1 MQIREDPSLQW
12 PKPISTLAERRD
24 KSKYCRFHQVHGH
37 CTNEC
42 RQLKDQVENL
52 IRQGKLQKYVRK
64 IEPHRYQRKDN
75 QDRNQRARDSKP
87 PIGEIKTI
95 SGGLTTSEILKSL
108 KKAHGR
114 EINSVHSRLPLM
126 KMPKN
131 DEPNIVF
138 SERDDR
144 GNRQPYDDLLVI
156 MLRVEE
162 FNIHRVLIDNG
173 SSVDLVYLFSF

>member
-1 MQIREDPSLQW
+1 M
-12 PKPISTLAERRD
+12 
-24 KSKYCRFHQVHGH
+24 
-37 CTNEC
+37 
-42 RQLKDQVENL
+42 
-52 IRQGKLQKYVRK
+52 
-64 IEPHRYQRKDN
+64 
-75 QDRNQRARDSKP
+75 
-87 PIGEIKTI
+87 I
-95 SGGLTTSEILKSL
+95 SGGLITSEILKSL

-131 DEPNIVF
+131 DEPNTVF

-144 GNRQPYDDLLVI
+144 GNRQPYDDPLVI

-162 FNIHRVLIDNG
+162 FNIHQVLIDNR